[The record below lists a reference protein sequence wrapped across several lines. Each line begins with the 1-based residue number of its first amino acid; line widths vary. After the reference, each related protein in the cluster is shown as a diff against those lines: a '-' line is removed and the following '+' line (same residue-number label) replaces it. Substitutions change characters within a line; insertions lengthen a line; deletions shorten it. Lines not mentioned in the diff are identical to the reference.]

1 MPGPRAPFHA
11 RLVTNERVTAADHIQ
26 DVRLISLS
34 LDGSNIRSVPPG
46 TACAHVCERF
56 LPLCRHRAGDVLM
69 VRPQNSPAAV
79 DEFLRA
85 VRLDS
90 GQGLQLD
97 STDCGGS
104 SYTGPLGLHIT
115 YLPHPA
121 ATPPPSTLPS
131 SCTAGWLATHYLDI
145 QSTPRR
151 SFFELLAHFCPS
163 EVEKEKLTEFT
174 TAEGQVSDWRGS
186 PPLGV

>member
-1 MPGPRAPFHA
+1 
-11 RLVTNERVTAADHIQ
+11 
-26 DVRLISLS
+26 
-34 LDGSNIRSVPPG
+34 
-46 TACAHVCERF
+46 
-56 LPLCRHRAGDVLM
+56 M
-69 VRPQNSPAAV
+69 VRPQNNPAAV
-79 DEFLRA
+79 NEFLQA
-85 VRLDS
+85 LGLDHS
-90 GQGLQLD
+90 QGLQLD
-97 STDCGGS
+97 TTDCGGS

-121 ATPPPSTLPS
+121 ATPRPSTLPS

-174 TAEGQVSDWRGS
+174 TAEGQVSDWRGT